1 MTRVSAVSLVLLTLV
16 TSSAS
21 AQVTYPVDFRI
32 GVQSSS
38 ARLSQSL
45 DDVLGTRESFSLRS
59 FDISLAAAA
68 GEAGIGGRLAEG
80 KPGVGQFKHREA
92 RIFLGQHW
100 FRVEAAYGD
109 RSVYSGD
116 STALYSRAGIRSTV
130 PIGGTGLSLG
140 VAGSKYFRGNFTGDS
155 AKVDPSGWEGE
166 TNIYYTVKQI
176 PVFAQ
181 LGYRVEH
188 FTYRE
193 SADYIR
199 GIVFGGGL
207 WLGGR

>member
-1 MTRVSAVSLVLLTLV
+1 MYSA
-16 TSSAS
+16 
-21 AQVTYPVDFRI
+21 I
-32 GVQSSS
+32 GHGGMATVFL
-38 ARLSQSL
+38 ALELSQSL
-45 DDVLGTRESFSLRS
+45 GDELGARESFSLRS

-80 KPGVGQFKHREA
+80 KPGTGEFKHREA
-92 RIFLGQHW
+92 RVFLGQNW

-109 RSVYSGD
+109 RTTYSGD
-116 STALYSRAGIRSTV
+116 STALFSRVGIRSTV

-140 VAGSKYFRGNFTGDS
+140 VTGSKYFRGNFTGDS
-155 AKVDPSGWEGE
+155 AKADPSGWEGE
-166 TNIYYTVKQI
+166 TSIYYTVKQI

-188 FTYRE
+188 FAYRA

-199 GIVFGGGL
+199 GIIFGGGL
-207 WLGGR
+207 WLGER